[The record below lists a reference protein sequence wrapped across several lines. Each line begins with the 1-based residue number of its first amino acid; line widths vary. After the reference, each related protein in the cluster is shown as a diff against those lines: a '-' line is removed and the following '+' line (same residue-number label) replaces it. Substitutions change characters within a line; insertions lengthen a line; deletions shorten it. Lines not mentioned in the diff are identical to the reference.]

1 MHEAGDR
8 ISVFGRDTHYDFG
21 IRAGAMRQIRR
32 DPNRADKDES
42 RQHVTNPFELDG
54 ERRQSIPQLGG
65 KLPVH
70 FWWGCNGGVTMAG
83 RCRSGPLKD
92 GPWLRGAVGYRA
104 APCIIPGARRI
115 AANIAKLPELLR
127 PEPRSTP
134 PMWHARTTGTRCGG
148 AIPKRG
154 S

>member
-1 MHEAGDR
+1 
-8 ISVFGRDTHYDFG
+8 
-21 IRAGAMRQIRR
+21 MRQIRR

-42 RQHVTNPFELDG
+42 RQHVTDPFELDG

-104 APCIIPGARRI
+104 APCIILGARRI
-115 AANIAKLPELLR
+115 AANIAKAAGAAAAGAALDAAHVACPYYGNPLR
-127 PEPRSTP
+127 
-134 PMWHARTTGTRCGG
+134 G

>member
-1 MHEAGDR
+1 
-8 ISVFGRDTHYDFG
+8 
-21 IRAGAMRQIRR
+21 
-32 DPNRADKDES
+32 
-42 RQHVTNPFELDG
+42 
-54 ERRQSIPQLGG
+54 
-65 KLPVH
+65 
-70 FWWGCNGGVTMAG
+70 MAG

-134 PMWHARTTGTRCGG
+134 PMWHARTTGTRCGVQSQSG
-148 AIPKRG
+148 VHECLILNFGLPATPLFRRLG
-154 S
+154 FSLLWFSVP